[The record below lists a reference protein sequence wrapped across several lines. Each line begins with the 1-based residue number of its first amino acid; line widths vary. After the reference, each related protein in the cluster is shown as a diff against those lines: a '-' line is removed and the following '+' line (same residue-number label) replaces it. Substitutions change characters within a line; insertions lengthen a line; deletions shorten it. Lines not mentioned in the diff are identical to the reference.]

1 MTPEHKLQSEI
12 LVALSSYGCTPFRI
26 NVGSGR
32 TVDGRYFST
41 GVKPGYPDISGFRWS
56 DGKAFFIEVKTKT
69 GRPRRAQIQFHRM
82 LTSYRIIHGIA
93 RSVDDALK
101 IIDYSLVGYGFKDY
115 GGKKC

>member
-1 MTPEHKLQSEI
+1 MTPEHKIQSDI
-12 LVALSSYGCTPFRI
+12 LVALSAHQCTPFRI
-26 NVGSGR
+26 NVGKGK

-69 GRPRRAQIQFHRM
+69 GRPRKEQIQFHKM
-82 LTSYRIIHGIA
+82 LTSHHIVHGIA

-101 IIDYSLVGYGFKDY
+101 IVNEGLVGYGFKNY
-115 GGKKC
+115 RGELE